1 MATVI
6 VLAVKIAGLALIAC
20 MASSA
25 SADIYSYTDETGA
38 THFSNVPNDRRY
50 TLFLKEQNKPHSQPS
65 IPIQTARTTFNH
77 ENKVR
82 FHSLIQTAASIHAI
96 DPSLL
101 HAVILAES
109 GYNPGALSRKGAVGL
124 MQLMPETARRYGVS
138 DPYDPMQN
146 IHGGAHYLSDLLQ
159 MFNQDLNLVLAAY
172 NAGENAVIRHRNRI
186 PPYRET
192 ELYVPKVMKF
202 YRQYQK
208 NGVMS

>member
-1 MATVI
+1 MAAVSA
-6 VLAVKIAGLALIAC
+6 LAVRIAGLVLIAC
-20 MASSA
+20 MVSNAC
-25 SADIYSYTDETGA
+25 ADIYSYTNETGA

-65 IPIQTARTTFNH
+65 IPIQTARVTFNR
-77 ENKVR
+77 ENRAR
-82 FHSLIQTAASIHAI
+82 FHPLIQTAAITHAI

-146 IHGGAHYLSDLLQ
+146 IHGGARYLSDLLQ
-159 MFNQDLNLVLAAY
+159 LFNQDLNLVLAAY
-172 NAGENAVIRHRNRI
+172 NAGENAVIRHHNRI
-186 PPYRET
+186 PPFRET
-192 ELYVPKVMKF
+192 ELYVPKVMRL

-208 NGVMS
+208 NGVMR